1 MARRK
6 IAAARFEVRITG
18 APSNRVRYTRETANR
33 IAVQLQAE
41 RPERKV
47 NVIEHDPKPARFGPH
62 TETR

>member
-1 MARRK
+1 MTKQK

-47 NVIEHDPKPARFGPH
+47 NVIEHEEERQ
-62 TETR
+62 R